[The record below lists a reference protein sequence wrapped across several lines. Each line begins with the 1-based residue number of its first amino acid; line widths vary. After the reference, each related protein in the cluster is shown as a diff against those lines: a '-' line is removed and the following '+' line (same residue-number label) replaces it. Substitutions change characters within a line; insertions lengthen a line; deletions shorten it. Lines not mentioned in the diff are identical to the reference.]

1 MAKKQKRMQKKV
13 ERIVKEIAKEYHL
26 PEYVVKAIVESQ
38 FQCAREAT
46 KQGKTGDPDSFLNV
60 RLRHLGL
67 LVAKP
72 GKVRKLHNLKLNKLE
87 TPNEEED
94 SNALNNTNGN

>member
-1 MAKKQKRMQKKV
+1 MQKKV
-13 ERIVKEIAKEYHL
+13 ERIVKEIAKEHSL

-46 KQGKTGDPDSFLNV
+46 KQGKTGDPDSFLNI

-72 GKVRKLHNLKLNKLE
+72 GKVNKLHNLKLNKME
-87 TPNEEED
+87 SQNEEDD
-94 SNALNNTNGN
+94 SDIN

>member
-1 MAKKQKRMQKKV
+1 MQKKV
-13 ERIVKEIAKEYHL
+13 ERIVKEIAQEYHL
-26 PEYVVKAIVESQ
+26 PEFVVKAIVESQ

-46 KQGKTGDPDSFLNV
+46 KQGKTGDPETFLNV

-72 GKVRKLHNLKLNKLE
+72 GKVKKLHNLKLNKLE
-87 TPNEEED
+87 TNEEN
-94 SNALNNTNGN
+94 SNTMNNTNGN

>member
-1 MAKKQKRMQKKV
+1 MQNRVENIIKEVAKDQST
-13 ERIVKEIAKEYHL
+13 
-26 PEYVVKAIVESQ
+26 PEYVVKAIMESQ

-46 KQGKTGDPDSFLNV
+46 KKGKSGDPSTFLNI

-72 GKVRKLHNLKLNKLE
+72 KKIKRLHQIKLDKQSE
-87 TPNEEED
+87 Q
-94 SNALNNTNGN
+94 GNSEQ

>member
-1 MAKKQKRMQKKV
+1 MQKRV
-13 ERIVKEIAKEYHL
+13 ENIIKEVARESKL

-38 FQCAREAT
+38 FQCAREAM
-46 KQGKTGDPDSFLNV
+46 KDGESGDPSTFLNV

-72 GKVRKLHNLKLNKLE
+72 GKIKKLHAIRVAKLNK
-87 TPNEEED
+87 
-94 SNALNNTNGN
+94 

>member
-1 MAKKQKRMQKKV
+1 MQKKV
-13 ERIVKEIAKEYHL
+13 ERIVKEIAQEYHL
-26 PEYVVKAIVESQ
+26 PEFVVKAIVESQ

-46 KQGKTGDPDSFLNV
+46 KQGKTGDPETFLNV

-72 GKVRKLHNLKLNKLE
+72 GKVKKLHNLKLNKLE
-87 TPNEEED
+87 TNEED
-94 SNALNNTNGN
+94 SDTMNNTNGN